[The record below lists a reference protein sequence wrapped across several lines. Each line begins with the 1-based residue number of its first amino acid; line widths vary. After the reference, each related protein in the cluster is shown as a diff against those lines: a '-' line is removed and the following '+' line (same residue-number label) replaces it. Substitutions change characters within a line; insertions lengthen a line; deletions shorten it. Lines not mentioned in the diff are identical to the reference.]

1 MCIYFS
7 FNCRRPQVSKLATLS
22 CFSNICWCPK
32 TGPTFLII
40 FLKTICVDVLR
51 TFNQMDSVPIF
62 EFCFSFKGFVGWLLE
77 ISQWK
82 KIMKYVYF
90 ILRLLIDNKW
100 TFLISFIFGFKYFMG
115 IWSFSHFIWGLKVQK
130 LYNSQYNKKK
140 KTLVLESFSDR
151 QVLFMYLQIIC
162 IEISVDNFWFE
173 PFVQCKY

>member
-100 TFLISFIFGFKYFMG
+100 TFLISFIFGFKYFLGIIFSLKAMG
-115 IWSFSHFIWGLKVQK
+115 VIWSFISFYFRFKVQK
-130 LYNSQYNKKK
+130 LY
-140 KTLVLESFSDR
+140 
-151 QVLFMYLQIIC
+151 
-162 IEISVDNFWFE
+162 
-173 PFVQCKY
+173 